1 MYILEGN
8 IGAGKSTFLKLIT
21 EHLPHINVAQ
31 EPVNNWQSHVHGQS
45 LLANFYQKPQRWAF
59 SMEVFAMICRVK
71 EHLKDQQNYNPH
83 RIIER
88 SIYSGHYCFSLNG
101 YENGFMTNLEWAL
114 YNEWFNFLITNKCK
128 PPLGFIYLQTDPE
141 LAYKRLKKRNRLAE
155 KKISLHY
162 LKQIHY
168 HHEQFL
174 LNQNSIVDELKKV
187 PVLVLDCNQ
196 EFEENEQL
204 FKQHAD
210 KVITFMEN
218 NAQKSIT
225 PTTEEKSI
233 TA

>member
-8 IGAGKSTFLKLIT
+8 IGAGKSTFLKLIS
-21 EHLPHINVAQ
+21 EQLPHISVAL

-45 LLANFYQKPQRWAF
+45 LLANFYQQPKRWAF

-71 EHLKDQQNYNPH
+71 EHIKDQEEYNPF

-88 SIYSGHYCFSLNG
+88 SIYSGHYCFSQNG
-101 YENGFMTNLEWAL
+101 YENGFMTDIEWAL
-114 YNEWFNFLITNKCK
+114 YNEWFNFLIIGKCK

-155 KKISLHY
+155 KKISLSY
-162 LKQIHY
+162 LKQIHA

-174 LNQNSIVDELKKV
+174 LKQKTVADDLKNV

-196 EFEENEQL
+196 EFEENPVMFQ
-204 FKQHAD
+204 QHVDAVTNFITQTH
-210 KVITFMEN
+210 KVGHA
-218 NAQKSIT
+218 AQINICQT
-225 PTTEEKSI
+225 P
-233 TA
+233 